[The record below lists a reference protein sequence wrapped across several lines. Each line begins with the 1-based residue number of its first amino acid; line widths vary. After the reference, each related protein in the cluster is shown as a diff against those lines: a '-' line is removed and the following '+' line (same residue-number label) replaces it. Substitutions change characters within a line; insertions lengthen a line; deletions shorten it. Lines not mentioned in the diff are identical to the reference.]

1 MDKPTENKTIY
12 IGFALAILTCIIWA
26 GNFIIARGVHD
37 QIPPITL
44 AFFRWSTASVIIFFL
59 GIKSFLKE
67 KQHIIANWKYL
78 FWVTLTGIVLFNTF
92 IYIAGHYTP
101 AINLALIGTTSS
113 PVFVILISAFFL
125 KEKISS
131 LRIAGLILCISGI
144 LMLLSKGSVDTLL
157 GFRFTPGDYFIL
169 CSALVFAIYNIL
181 VRRKP
186 QTISALT
193 FLFTIFIG
201 GTIILMPFSII
212 EMQLSAPITWN
223 NELYGSILYLGIGAS
238 VISFLCW
245 NAAIARIGSVRT
257 ALFGNLIPII
267 STLEAVWLLNE
278 KITWVHLASGV
289 LVIAGLF
296 IANARKA
303 QAPQKQPVP
312 A

>member
-1 MDKPTENKTIY
+1 MNKSAPKNTVY
-12 IGFALAILTCIIWA
+12 IGMLLAIITCIIWA

-44 AFFRWSTASVIIFFL
+44 AFSRWSTASVIIFFL
-59 GIKSFLKE
+59 GIRSFLKE
-67 KQHIIANWKYL
+67 KQYIIANWKYL

-92 IYIAGHYTP
+92 IYIAGHYTA

-113 PVFVILISAFFL
+113 PVFTILISALFL
-125 KEKISS
+125 KEKISP
-131 LRIAGLILCISGI
+131 LRIVGLVLCISGI
-144 LMLLSKGSVDTLL
+144 LMLLSKGSIDTLL

-169 CSALVFAIYNIL
+169 FSAFVFAIYNIL

-186 QTISALT
+186 ATISALT

-201 GTIILMPFSII
+201 GTIILLPFSLI
-212 EMQLSAPITWN
+212 EMQFSSPIVWN
-223 NELYGSILYLGIGAS
+223 NELIGSILYLGVGAS
-238 VISFLCW
+238 VISFMCW

-267 STLEAVWLLNE
+267 STLEAVWLLDE
-278 KITWVHLASGV
+278 VITWVHLVSGV

-296 IANARKA
+296 IANTRKA
-303 QAPQKQPVP
+303 QTQQHIVAVK
-312 A
+312 

>member
-1 MDKPTENKTIY
+1 MAKSTQNKTVY

-67 KQHIIANWKYL
+67 KQHIIVNWKYL

-125 KEKISS
+125 REKISP

-144 LMLLSKGSVDTLL
+144 LMLLSKGSIDTLL

-169 CSALVFAIYNIL
+169 CSAFVFAIYNIL

-186 QTISALT
+186 ATISALT

-201 GTIILMPFSII
+201 GTLILMPFSII

-223 NELYGSILYLGIGAS
+223 NDLYGSILYLGIGAS

-278 KITWVHLASGV
+278 KITWVHLVSGV

-296 IANARKA
+296 IANASKA
-303 QAPQKQPVP
+303 QTPQKQAVPV
-312 A
+312 

>member
-1 MDKPTENKTIY
+1 V
-12 IGFALAILTCIIWA
+12 F
-26 GNFIIARGVHD
+26 V
-37 QIPPITL
+37 
-44 AFFRWSTASVIIFFL
+44 
-59 GIKSFLKE
+59 
-67 KQHIIANWKYL
+67 NWKYL

-113 PVFVILISAFFL
+113 PVFVILISAIFL
-125 KEKISS
+125 KEKISP
-131 LRIAGLILCISGI
+131 LRIVGLILCISGI
-144 LMLLSKGSVDTLL
+144 LTLLSKGSIDTLL

-169 CSALVFAIYNIL
+169 CSAFVFAIYNIL

-186 QTISALT
+186 ATISALT

-212 EMQLSAPITWN
+212 EMRFSAPIIWN
-223 NELYGSILYLGIGAS
+223 NQLIGSILYLGIGAS
-238 VISFLCW
+238 VIAFLCW

-267 STLEAVWLLNE
+267 STLEAVWLLDE
-278 KITWVHLASGV
+278 EITWVHLVSGV
-289 LVIAGLF
+289 LVIAGLV
-296 IANARKA
+296 IANTKKA
-303 QAPQKQPVP
+303 HTHSKQVVP